1 MRTAK
6 LFAILLAF
14 SLLASSEAQS
24 LDTAK
29 LDQFFDRLA
38 EKNKAMGSLT
48 IAKDGKILYTRA
60 IGYSQ
65 IEPEKKPLTPANRF
79 RIASIT
85 KMFTGAMTLQLVE
98 EGKLKLTDT
107 LDKFYPQV
115 PNASKITIQ
124 QMLTHRSGIPNVHRE
139 RDSQRKANT
148 LPVSPEEMLDFVA
161 KSTPVAE
168 PGAKLSYSNTAYY
181 LLGLII
187 ERVTSKSFNDALH
200 EKIASRIGL
209 EDTYNASGAID
220 VNNNESLT
228 YITFGSGWRR
238 VPETHPSV
246 LFGGGSII
254 STTSDLG
261 KFIHALFDLK
271 LISQEHLNLMKT
283 VHDGDEFGMME
294 PFTYG
299 GKTFYG
305 HTGGADNY
313 ASWLMYHPEDKLAV
327 AYSSN
332 AKVYPVGDIIK
343 GVVEI
348 CYNRAFQIP
357 SLESVALSAEILD
370 RYVGTYVA
378 QDAPVKAT
386 ITREGTTLY
395 FRPPNSQN
403 TAPIEATAENKFK
416 IDAAKATF
424 EFDPAKKEMIVKRP
438 QGERTFTRE

>member
-1 MRTAK
+1 MKSAT
-6 LFAILLAF
+6 LSVLTF
-14 SLLASSEAQS
+14 SLMAASQAQS

-38 EKNKAMGSLT
+38 EKNKAMGCLT
-48 IAKDGKILYTRA
+48 IAQDGKTLYTRA

-65 IEPEKKPLTPANRF
+65 LEPEKKSLTPANRF
-79 RIASIT
+79 RIGSIT
-85 KMFTGAMTLQLVE
+85 KMFTGTMTLQLVE
-98 EGKLKLTDT
+98 EGKLKLEDT

-115 PNASKITIQ
+115 PNASKITIE

-139 RDSQRKANT
+139 RVGQQKANT
-148 LPVSPEEMLDFVA
+148 LPVTPEEMLAFIA

-168 PGAKLSYSNTAYY
+168 PGIKLFYSNTAYY

-187 ERVTSKSFNDALH
+187 EKVTGKSFDDALR
-200 EKIASRIGL
+200 ERIDSRIGL
-209 EDTYNASGAID
+209 KDTYNATGNID
-220 VNNNESLT
+220 VSKNEALT
-228 YITFGSGWRR
+228 YITFGTGWRQ
-238 VPETHPSV
+238 VPETHPTV

-254 STTSDLG
+254 STPSDLA
-261 KFIHALFDLK
+261 KFIQALFDLK
-271 LISQEHLNLMKT
+271 LISEEHLNFMKT
-283 VHDGDEFGMME
+283 LREGDEFGMME
-294 PFTYG
+294 PFNYA

-313 ASWLMYHPEDKLAV
+313 GSWVMYQPEDKLAV
-327 AYSSN
+327 AYTSN
-332 AKVYPVGDIIK
+332 AKVYPVGEIIK

-348 CYNRAFQIP
+348 YYHKPFQIP

-378 QDAPVKAT
+378 LDAPVKAT

-403 TAPIEATAENKFK
+403 TAPLEATAENKFK

-424 EFDPAKKEMIVKRP
+424 EFDVAKKQMMIKRP
-438 QGERTFTRE
+438 QGERTFTKE